1 MDTYL
6 RNEVYNKNKRVEKA
20 ARNEEELLRNKNII
34 DMKRIKQIKSLRNEV
49 ELMYRS
55 SRMNQEKFCVLRAH
69 SPIPDLNDRNGYES
83 VGRYLPPLI
92 LKEVCFYLY
101 NLILFNIFPI
111 KSQIKPLNLI
121 LNWNLY
127 HLL

>member
-1 MDTYL
+1 
-6 RNEVYNKNKRVEKA
+6 
-20 ARNEEELLRNKNII
+20 
-34 DMKRIKQIKSLRNEV
+34 MKRIKQIKSLRNEV